1 MRPARHRLA
10 LAVAL
15 VVPVAGLAACGAG
28 GSGDDPSRSPAPP
41 AASPSSPPA
50 SPSASPS
57 ATPTAPTGPGTD
69 DPDADAAAPAFGAT
83 GDAEPSAGA
92 SLTVTGL
99 RIGTHEGFDRVVV
112 DLGGTGA
119 PGWLVQRTGT
129 AVEDPTGDVV
139 DLGGDGVLA
148 VHVTGLGYPF
158 ETGVTELP
166 VGTRTEGG
174 TVVTGAEFTGTF
186 EGQTQVFLGL
196 VDPQAPYRVFLLENP
211 TRLVIDVQRS
221 MA

>member
-1 MRPARHRLA
+1 MRRPRHRPLLALA
-10 LAVAL
+10 LAV
-15 VVPVAGLAACGAG
+15 PLAALAGCGG
-28 GSGDDPSRSPAPP
+28 TGDDDPPRSSAPAPQDT
-41 AASPSSPPA
+41 SA

-57 ATPTAPTGPGTD
+57 DPPTASPSASAGTE
-69 DPDADAAAPAFGAT
+69 DPDADAAAPEFGAT
-83 GDAEPSAGA
+83 GDAEASAGA
-92 SLTVTGL
+92 ALTVTGL

-112 DLGGTGA
+112 DLGGTGT
-119 PGWLVQRTGT
+119 PGWFVQRTDR

-148 VHVTGLGYPF
+148 LYVTGLGYPF

-166 VGTRTEGG
+166 VGTRTPGG

-186 EGQTQVFLGL
+186 EGQTQIFLGL
-196 VDPQAPYRVFLLENP
+196 VDPQAPFRVFLLENP
-211 TRLVIDVQRS
+211 TRIVVDVQRS